1 MKISD
6 FGKSQNV
13 AKFRLNL
20 VDNINTE
27 VLENHRE
34 QDLSSFGSML
44 IFTTKRFTMD
54 FKVNDDNCDI
64 SLILSFHICS
74 TKSFHSASSDFFEE
88 ARIRI
93 IFLCEGV
100 PSVVRLVSAH
110 EECIFL
116 I

>member
-13 AKFRLNL
+13 AKLRLNL

-27 VLENHRE
+27 GLENHRE
-34 QDLSSFGSML
+34 DLSSFGSML

-54 FKVNDDNCDI
+54 FKVNDGNCDI
-64 SLILSFHICS
+64 SLILSFHFCS
-74 TKSFHSASSDFFEE
+74 TKSLHSASSDFFEE
-88 ARIRI
+88 VRVRI

-100 PSVVRLVSAH
+100 PSMVRLISANQ
-110 EECIFL
+110 ECIFL

>member
-27 VLENHRE
+27 GLENHRE
-34 QDLSSFGSML
+34 HDSSFGSML
-44 IFTTKRFTMD
+44 ILTTKRFTMD

-64 SLILSFHICS
+64 SLILSFHFCS
-74 TKSFHSASSDFFEE
+74 AHPFHGTSSDFFEE
-88 ARIRI
+88 VWIRI
-93 IFLCEGV
+93 VFFCVGV
-100 PSVVRLVSAH
+100 TCVVRLIWSQY
-110 EECIFL
+110 ECIFL

>member
-6 FGKSQNV
+6 FGKSQDV

-27 VLENHRE
+27 DLENHRE
-34 QDLSSFGSML
+34 HDSSFGSML
-44 IFTTKRFTMD
+44 ILTTKRFTMD

-110 EECIFL
+110 QECIFL

>member
-34 QDLSSFGSML
+34 NM
-44 IFTTKRFTMD
+44 IFQ
-54 FKVNDDNCDI
+54 
-64 SLILSFHICS
+64 
-74 TKSFHSASSDFFEE
+74 ASG
-88 ARIRI
+88 A
-93 IFLCEGV
+93 C
-100 PSVVRLVSAH
+100 
-110 EECIFL
+110 
-116 I
+116 